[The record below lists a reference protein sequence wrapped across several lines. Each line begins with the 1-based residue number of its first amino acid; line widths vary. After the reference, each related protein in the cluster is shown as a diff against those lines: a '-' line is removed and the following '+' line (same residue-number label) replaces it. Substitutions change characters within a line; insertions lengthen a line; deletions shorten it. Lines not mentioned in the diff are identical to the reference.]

1 MPDVE
6 SKKQIAISQIERNYQ
21 TKLSYAI
28 FETDRCKVNAETKN
42 ELLNLLK
49 CQYEERLKLLNSNKK
64 IFDFQSSLL
73 ITISASK

>member
-21 TKLSYAI
+21 TKLSYANFVI
-28 FETDRCKVNAETKN
+28 NRSKVDSNTKN
-42 ELLNLLK
+42 KLLSLLK
-49 CQYEERLKLLNSNKK
+49 SQYEERLRLLFANQK

-73 ITISASK
+73 ITISAKK

>member
-21 TKLSYAI
+21 TKLSYANFVI
-28 FETDRCKVNAETKN
+28 NRSKVDSNTKN
-42 ELLNLLK
+42 KLLSLLK
-49 CQYEERLKLLNSNKK
+49 SQYEERLRLLATNQK

-73 ITISASK
+73 ITISANK